1 MQTIDSF
8 ERYVGSIGN
17 QSKAS
22 TSQRKT
28 GKWET
33 IAFLCFFLSM

>member
-22 TSQRKT
+22 TSQKKQGN
-28 GKWET
+28 GKQ
-33 IAFLCFFLSM
+33 F